1 MYFISFLSL
10 SRDARKYFVKHC
22 VIITRILD
30 VIETIFKIQD
40 SGLLSKMLF
49 IYLNRNIKR
58 LKDITIGG
66 KGRGAN

>member
-1 MYFISFLSL
+1 MYFILSL
-10 SRDARKYFVKHC
+10 SRDACKYFVKHC

-30 VIETIFKIQD
+30 VIETIFKIQG
-40 SGLLSKMLF
+40 SELLSKMLF

-66 KGRGAN
+66 KGRRAN